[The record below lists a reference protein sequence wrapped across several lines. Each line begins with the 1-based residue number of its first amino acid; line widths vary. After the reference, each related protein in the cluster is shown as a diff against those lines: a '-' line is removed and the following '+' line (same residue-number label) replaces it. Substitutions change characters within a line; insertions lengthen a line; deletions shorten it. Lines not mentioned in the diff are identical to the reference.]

1 MTFELTMVR
10 HGEPVRDG
18 DGHDPRDPALS
29 DLGIAQAGATA
40 DYLATGA
47 DVDIVF
53 ASPLKRARQTADV
66 IAARLGAK
74 VHPVPGLVEFDYGA
88 EYLHYED
95 GAAVYAQ
102 YRAGDL
108 SPWGTTLSEFRE
120 RILGALE
127 QIEAQSPHGRA
138 LAVCHGGVVNAF
150 TTHVLGLHE
159 KSRVMTPAYGSIS
172 RFERD
177 GDGTWFVTE
186 LNASPGS
193 SSRDA
198 VRH

>member
-1 MTFELTMVR
+1 MTFALTMVR
-10 HGEPVRDG
+10 HGEPARDG

-29 DLGIAQAGATA
+29 DVGFAQAEATA
-40 DYLATGA
+40 DYLAAGEDL
-47 DVDIVF
+47 DVVF
-53 ASPLKRARQTADV
+53 ASPLERARQTADV
-66 IAARLGAK
+66 IAGRLGAEL
-74 VHPVPGLVEFDYGA
+74 HLVPGLVEFDYGA

-108 SPWGTTLSEFRE
+108 SPWGTTLPEFRE

-127 QIEAQSPHGRA
+127 QIQAQSPHGRA

-150 TTHVLGLHE
+150 TTHVLGLHD

-177 GDGTWFVTE
+177 GDGTWFVVE
-186 LNASPGS
+186 LNASPCPPSG
-193 SSRDA
+193 DA
-198 VRH
+198 ALH